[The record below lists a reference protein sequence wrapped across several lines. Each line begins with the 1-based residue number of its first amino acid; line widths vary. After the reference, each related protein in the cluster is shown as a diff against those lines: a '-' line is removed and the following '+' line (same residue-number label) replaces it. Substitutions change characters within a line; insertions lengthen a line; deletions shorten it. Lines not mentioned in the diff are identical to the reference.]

1 MCLDTCL
8 AIANVI
14 FLLRTHQLPWALE
27 NYYSAMHGMVHRA
40 VAENKEK

>member
-14 FLLRTHQLPWALE
+14 FLLKTHQLPWALE
-27 NYYSAMHGMVHRA
+27 RKLLFCYAWNGAQDIG
-40 VAENKEK
+40 